1 MPGSIPMSAPAVI
14 RPGAPPLPAEPDR
27 WLPLRVFP
35 WQDDLK
41 SIATSLA
48 MDVQGYLWVGTPT
61 GPVRYNGRTWRA
73 FEIPHTGPP
82 VSVWS
87 IVPAQDGSIW
97 FGTEDRGVLRW
108 KEGRWWHFDLRGGV
122 TDVQVRTLVETLQD
136 GRSILWAGTLR
147 GLSRCTEQG
156 CAPVE
161 VLRGI
166 AVRAALP
173 TRDEKGRPALW
184 VGTDRGLLRLDA
196 IDTPQPIFA
205 SILYNRRNGLA
216 DDSVRCLAEAPAAGG
231 SHELWAGT
239 DHGLSHLHG
248 GIWTRYD
255 AASGFPDVGVTSL
268 AWSRSPQGKTTLWAG
283 TFRAG
288 LARFEEDG
296 SWRLF
301 EASSGLPANYIY
313 ALLAAGT
320 AGGGTSL
327 WVSTAASVARLDDE
341 RWHGIDSRDGLPH
354 DTVLGVGEA
363 TFPDGVTSYWAGTLA
378 GMVRLGDH
386 GWRRYVPDPSLEPM
400 VARKILN
407 AREDD
412 GSLGVWIATVT
423 GLRHFARGRWTVF
436 DSRSSPLPHSFV
448 FTILSVPWQGRD
460 VLWAGTPGG
469 LVRIDGGRWT
479 VYHAGDGLP
488 SNVVSVLL
496 STPAQSGPPVIW
508 AGTDKGLARFKGD
521 RWETVA
527 IPCQPHPAV
536 RDLAT
541 TSGAGSSSWLWIGSL
556 GGLTRVRIDD
566 DGLVPGTCEALND
579 KTRSALLDPFVVQIQ
594 VDLNGRIYLFSNNHG
609 VTRLTPAP
617 GLGLGAAR
625 IETFD
630 LDDGLP
636 GMFFNPASFRDHK
649 GRIWAGSMSGA
660 AVLAPNEAPRAAG
673 PKSGA
678 PLYLERV
685 RVAGRDRK
693 LAPGSVLRHDENS
706 LELEVALLSFHR
718 EHATRYQSQ
727 LAGLETKRS
736 PWSPEAREVYTRLPP
751 GEYTFR
757 AWGKDADGAV
767 SGPVELS
774 FRIRRAPWLTPW
786 AIALYAVVLMG
797 LGYGIN
803 LLRLRRVGSRTAELE
818 ALVAERT
825 RELAEAN
832 RKLELA
838 SLTDPLTGLN
848 NRRFVALNIEPDLR
862 LAERNYQ
869 GGMTQKRNND
879 LLLYLLDID
888 RFKEFN
894 DRAGHPAGDAVLVE
908 LAQRLRN
915 VARSSDSVV
924 RWGGEELLLISRW
937 TDRAAGDVLARRILE
952 AVGGTPYA
960 FAPGRSAT
968 ITCSV
973 GWAPYPWRP
982 EEPEGAS
989 FEQVLSLA
997 DRALYL
1003 AKREGRD
1010 RAVGVR
1016 PGPVHEL
1023 RLLEEGSLEE
1033 MEGSTVELTRTERRQ
1048 SRELPRSSR
1057 AAV

>member
-1 MPGSIPMSAPAVI
+1 
-14 RPGAPPLPAEPDR
+14 
-27 WLPLRVFP
+27 
-35 WQDDLK
+35 
-41 SIATSLA
+41 
-48 MDVQGYLWVGTPT
+48 MDARGYLWVGTPT

-87 IVPAQDGSIW
+87 IVPARDGSIW

-108 KEGRWWHFDLRGGV
+108 KDGRWGHFDQRGGV
-122 TDVQVRTLVETLQD
+122 TDVQVRTLVETVQD
-136 GRSILWAGTLR
+136 KRSTLWAGTGR

-161 VLRGI
+161 VLRGV

-173 TRDEKGRPALW
+173 TYDEEGRPALW
-184 VGTDRGLLRLDA
+184 VGTDRGLLRLDDLDA
-196 IDTPQPIFA
+196 PQPIFA
-205 SILYNRRNGLA
+205 SILYNRRNGLD
-216 DDSVRCLAEAPAAGG
+216 DDSVRCLAEVPAADG
-231 SHELWAGT
+231 SRTLWAGT
-239 DHGLSHLHG
+239 DHGLSRLQN

-255 AASGFPDVGVTSL
+255 AASGFPDAGVTSL
-268 AWSRSPQGKTTLWAG
+268 AWSRSPQGKVTLWAG

-301 EASSGLPANYIY
+301 ETSSGLPANIIY
-313 ALLAAGT
+313 ALLATGT
-320 AGGGTSL
+320 ASGGTSL

-363 TFPDGVTSYWAGTLA
+363 TFPDGVNSYWAGTLA

-386 GWRRYVPDPSLEPM
+386 GWRRYMPDPSLEPM

-407 AREDD
+407 AREED
-412 GSLGVWIATVT
+412 GSPGLWIATVN
-423 GLRHFARGRWTVF
+423 GLRHFAHGRWTVF
-436 DSRSSPLPHSFV
+436 DARSSPLPGSFV
-448 FTILSVPWQGRD
+448 YTILSVPWQGRD
-460 VLWAGTPGG
+460 ALWAGTPRG
-469 LVRIDGGRWT
+469 LARIEGKRWT
-479 VYHAGDGLP
+479 VYRPGDGLP
-488 SNVVSVLL
+488 GQKVSVLL
-496 STPAQSGPPVIW
+496 STPARSGPPVVW
-508 AGTDKGLARFKGD
+508 AGTEKGLARFAD
-521 RWETVA
+521 ERWETVA
-527 IPCQPHPAV
+527 VSCQPHPAV
-536 RDLAT
+536 KDLIE
-541 TSGAGSSSWLWIGSL
+541 TSGPGGASWLWIGTL
-556 GGLTRVRIDD
+556 NGLTRVRID
-566 DGLVPGTCEALND
+566 GGRLVPGTCEALTD
-579 KTRSALLDPFVVQIQ
+579 KTEPAIPDPFVVQIQ
-594 VDLNGRIYLFSNNHG
+594 ADLGGRIYLFNNNRG

-617 GLGLGAAR
+617 GRGLEAAR

-660 AVLAPNEAPRAAG
+660 AVLDPAAPPRRTAPED
-673 PKSGA
+673 GA

-685 RVAGRDRK
+685 RVAGRDRE

-706 LELEVALLSFHR
+706 LEIEVALLSFHR
-718 EHATRYQSQ
+718 EHATRYQSR
-727 LAGLETKRS
+727 LAGLETRRS
-736 PWSPEAREVYTRLPP
+736 PWSPEAREVYARLPP
-751 GEYTFR
+751 GEYTFQ
-757 AWGKDADGAV
+757 AWGKDAAGSV

-786 AIALYAVVLMG
+786 AIALYAVALMG

-832 RKLELA
+832 RKLELV

-869 GGMTQKRNND
+869 SGATRKERNND

-888 RFKEFN
+888 RFKELN

-908 LAQRLRN
+908 LAQRLRG
-915 VARSSDSVV
+915 VARASDSVV

-952 AVGGTPYA
+952 TVGGTPYT
-960 FAPGRSAT
+960 FASGRSAT

-982 EEPEGAS
+982 EEPERAS

-1010 RAVGVR
+1010 RAIGVL

-1048 SRELPRSSR
+1048 SRELLRSSR